1 MAEKKTRVH
10 GMVKEKLELYQY
22 KQDHPTVRVSA
33 YLIFADLEIVREPD
47 ADDNLAPVRKA
58 EVDDE
63 LIILEEVNSGESGVM
78 VAAPTRTEV
87 QNTKKRKQP
96 AITDFF
102 FKNTNKKHN
111 YVKFAS

>member
-1 MAEKKTRVH
+1 MFGALKTELIIEIAVAVEN
-10 GMVKEKLELYQY
+10 MKLY
-22 KQDHPTVRVSA
+22 DTDD
-33 YLIFADLEIVREPD
+33 ADLEPVREPD

-102 FKNTNKKHN
+102 FKKH
-111 YVKFAS
+111 K

>member
-10 GMVKEKLELYQY
+10 GMVKEKLELY

-33 YLIFADLEIVREPD
+33 YFIFADLELVREPES
-47 ADDNLAPVRKA
+47 DDNLAPVRKA

>member
-22 KQDHPTVRVSA
+22 KQDHPTVRGSA
-33 YLIFADLEIVREPD
+33 YLIFSYRFTDNFPWAYNLNSVRKQRAWVRE
-47 ADDNLAPVRKA
+47 A
-58 EVDDE
+58 EVDDD

-102 FKNTNKKHN
+102 RKKH
-111 YVKFAS
+111 K

>member
-10 GMVKEKLELYQY
+10 GTVKEKLELYQY

-33 YLIFADLEIVREPD
+33 YLIFADLELVREPD

-58 EVDDE
+58 EVDDD

-102 FKNTNKKHN
+102 FKKH
-111 YVKFAS
+111 K